1 MDDADAIVL
10 RASAACRGSDVSE
23 VIARSIDSLVK
34 LGRDAINHADPKA
47 KEFADH
53 ERMFRMIKSLM
64 ANVRVEHTDRSVGV
78 HTDGFGTLADFASII
93 EAEMNEQKAPAPKDA
108 KR

>member
-1 MDDADAIVL
+1 M
-10 RASAACRGSDVSE
+10 SE

-47 KEFADH
+47 KELANHDRQL
-53 ERMFRMIKSLM
+53 RMYTSMM
-64 ANVRVEHTDRSVGV
+64 ANLRVEHTDRSVGV
-78 HTDGFGTLADFASII
+78 HTEGFGTIADVASMF
-93 EAEMNEQKAPAPKDA
+93 EAETNEQKAQAPKGA

>member
-1 MDDADAIVL
+1 MEDADAIVL
-10 RASAACRGSDVSE
+10 RAAAACRGSDVSE

-53 ERMFRMIKSLM
+53 ERMFRMITSLM
-64 ANVRVEHTDRSVGV
+64 ANMRVERTDRSVGI
-78 HTDGFGTLADFASII
+78 HTDGFGTLADVASMI
-93 EAEMNEQKAPAPKDA
+93 EAETKEPKAQAPK
-108 KR
+108 R